1 MESSALGTRQDTLKG
16 VDAMRIVKWLLI
28 AAAVFATSL
37 AGGIVGNRL
46 PLAAPPGLGTR
57 LSTYLN
63 THVAETTHDSAFP
76 ELRTRNFGLPA
87 DILYAK
93 VKEAIARLPGWE
105 IVETADE
112 RRQIHAVV
120 TTRLFRFKDD
130 VTVAVVP
137 EPGGRPAL
145 TVRGESRVGK
155 GDLGANTRHVLD
167 LYDALAAAGVKGVV
181 EG

>member
-1 MESSALGTRQDTLKG
+1 
-16 VDAMRIVKWLLI
+16 MRIVKWLLV
-28 AAAVFATSL
+28 AVVVFATLL

-46 PLAAPPGLGTR
+46 PLAASPGVGVR

-63 THVAETTHDSAFP
+63 THVAETTLDSPFP
-76 ELRTRNFGLPA
+76 ELRTRNYSVPA
-87 DILYAK
+87 DTLYSK
-93 VKEAIARLPGWE
+93 VKEAVGQMPGWE
-105 IVETADE
+105 IVDSSDD
-112 RRQIHAVV
+112 RREVHAVV
-120 TTRLFRFKDD
+120 TTKLFRFKDD
-130 VTVAVVP
+130 VKIAVVP

-155 GDLGANTRHVLD
+155 GDLGANARHILD